1 MKKTKYLGCLVLAAV
16 LGVVPPALEAQFG
29 IPAIVH
35 DPINNI
41 QLIYENG
48 TLLQQVAESIYL
60 GNLAF
65 QETIALKNKQFMLAA
80 SYMSNFFRSPVGGH
94 SSWTIGLTTAGGIV
108 PANAVWQDMAT
119 SPFSASP
126 TGTIQNRVQ
135 LADSMG
141 PSMIDSIGGCN
152 ASLLQ
157 TDSAVAALE
166 TVAMSDN
173 LLDNTQDTLGGISGV
188 GHTQTLRMQ
197 ECQHNVQLQQAQS
210 LLIGMLRQRD
220 FENTQ
225 FNNYQLIDQFA
236 GTTGGINEVSGVLT
250 ADFQ

>member
-1 MKKTKYLGCLVLAAV
+1 MAAV
-16 LGVVPPALEAQFG
+16 LGVAPPVIEAQFG
-29 IPAIVH
+29 IPTIVH

-41 QLIYENG
+41 QLIYQNG
-48 TLLQQVAESIYL
+48 TLLQQVAETIYL

-65 QETIALKNKQFMLAA
+65 QETIALKNKQYMLAA
-80 SYMSNFFRSPVGGH
+80 TYMSNFAMHPVGGH

-108 PANAVWQDMAT
+108 PANAVWEDMAT
-119 SPFSASP
+119 SPFAASP
-126 TGTIQNRVQ
+126 TVTIQNRIQ
-135 LADSMG
+135 LADAMG

-166 TVAMSDN
+166 TVAMSDD
-173 LLDNTQDTLGGISGV
+173 LFDNTQDTLGGINGV
-188 GHTQTLRMQ
+188 GHTQTLRLQ

-220 FENTQ
+220 YENTQ
-225 FNNYQLIDQFA
+225 FNNYQLIDQLA
-236 GTTGGINEVSGVLT
+236 GNAGGINEVSGVLT